1 MKTILASLLLVL
13 STMANAAIKVNQSP
27 APQSSPVQKLQS
39 HDNLDVWLGSID
51 VNVFQDLDN
60 DGYHQNLT
68 LSFDLDT
75 HYQQLSVAVQ
85 LWLEDSDGQ
94 RQQIYTSHD
103 FELNGDSS
111 FDSQQINIQFLEQL
125 SSAYYQLQLVVIDSA
140 THTTIFTLDQFS
152 HDQFQDLALEG
163 KYWDQDQLLSIYS
176 AGIEL
181 SHDRNGNGYYQHIAV
196 DLDIDMPESSTE
208 LVAQFYLNGQRL
220 FTSGAFTVTDIN
232 ISDQQYFDIDIKQGL
247 AQGVYDLDIHI
258 LDAATLT
265 QRHHIKALDW
275 VVFQGLALE
284 SASNLG
290 DGTLADG
297 TIVID
302 VDHSGGS
309 LGWWALGLFSLLIG
323 RKVRV

>member
-1 MKTILASLLLVL
+1 MKTVLASLLLVL

-27 APQSSPVQKLQS
+27 APQSSPVQKQQS
-39 HDNLDVWLGSID
+39 HDNHDVWLARIAL
-51 VNVFQDLDN
+51 NVFQDFDN

-68 LSFDLDT
+68 LSVDLDSQY
-75 HYQQLSVAVQ
+75 HQLKVAVQ
-85 LWLEDSDGQ
+85 LWLEGPHGQ

-111 FDSQQINIQFLEQL
+111 FDSQQINIQFLDKL
-125 SSAYYQLQLVVIDSA
+125 SSAYYQLELVVIDSVSD
-140 THTTIFTLDQFS
+140 TIVFTADQFTHS
-152 HDQFQDLALEG
+152 ELQDLPLEG
-163 KYWDQDQLLSIYS
+163 TYWDQDQQISIYS
-176 AGIEL
+176 AGIAL

-196 DLDIDMPESSTE
+196 DLDIDIPNSSTE
-208 LVAQFYLNGQRL
+208 LVAQFYLNNQHL

-247 AQGVYDLDIHI
+247 ARGVYDLDIHI
-258 LDAATLT
+258 LDADTLS

-297 TIVID
+297 TIVVD

-309 LGWWALGLFSLLIG
+309 LGWWALGLLSLLIG
-323 RKVRV
+323 RKVRA